1 MRSFFYLCI
10 YVIFNDM
17 KHPSHIVAV
26 GTLVENKRGQFLLVK
41 TEWRGW
47 EMPGGQVEEGE
58 DIISA
63 LKREVMEES
72 SIDIEIKRLAAVYS
86 SVSEPSKVILDFLS
100 EYNGGD
106 IQKATSE
113 ILDAKW
119 FSKKE
124 ILPVIQTDPMKY
136 RIQWLLEN
144 QNKIRHVSYTKNPFK
159 VQSEVLL

>member
-1 MRSFFYLCI
+1 
-10 YVIFNDM
+10 M

-41 TEWRGW
+41 TELRGW

-58 DIISA
+58 GVISA

-72 SIDIEIKRLAAVYS
+72 GIDIEIKRLAAVYS
-86 SVSEPSKVILDFLS
+86 SASEPSKVILDFLS

-119 FSKKE
+119 FSKEE
-124 ILPVIQTDPMKY
+124 IRSVIQTDPMKY

-144 QNKIRHVSYTKNPFK
+144 QDKIRHASYTKNPFK

>member
-1 MRSFFYLCI
+1 M
-10 YVIFNDM
+10 N
-17 KHPSHIVAV
+17 HPLHIVAV
-26 GTLVENKRGQFLLVK
+26 GTLVENKQGQFLLVK

-58 DIISA
+58 DIVSA
-63 LKREVMEES
+63 LRREVIEES
-72 SIDIEIKRLAAVYS
+72 GIDIEIKRLAAVYS

-100 EYNGGD
+100 EYKGGD
-106 IQKATSE
+106 IRKATSE

-119 FSKKE
+119 FSKEE
-124 ILPVIQTDPMKY
+124 ILQVVQTDPMKY

-144 QNKIRHVSYTKNPFK
+144 QNKIRHASYTKNPFK